1 MDKKRIANSLSAFVL
16 LAFAVIWLVYLCAGD
31 RMDPVVAQRLSMA
44 VSLLSLVTYVIKL
57 VFSYNIMPKWL
68 VIILMIAMFGT
79 IPATLIDVLQACGID
94 LTLVPLIRDIFYISQ
109 KITYIVLYIV
119 LISNAC
125 QLTESWIFRIV
136 FVIIGLFLIFCVVV
150 EWIPS
155 IAEHLPVPL
164 IGFKGA
170 V

>member
-1 MDKKRIANSLSAFVL
+1 
-16 LAFAVIWLVYLCAGD
+16 
-31 RMDPVVAQRLSMA
+31 
-44 VSLLSLVTYVIKL
+44 
-57 VFSYNIMPKWL
+57 
-68 VIILMIAMFGT
+68 
-79 IPATLIDVLQACGID
+79 
-94 LTLVPLIRDIFYISQ
+94 
-109 KITYIVLYIV
+109 
-119 LISNAC
+119 
-125 QLTESWIFRIV
+125 LTESWIFRIV